1 MGDLILGIIL
11 LIALLDGWR
20 RGIIKLLGSYGGIII
35 GVFLARRLTPLLLP
49 SILPKF
55 EEHFRLL
62 GYLTRRHST

>member
-49 SILPKF
+49 SILPKL
-55 EEHFRLL
+55 R
-62 GYLTRRHST
+62 ST

>member
-35 GVFLARRLTPLLLP
+35 GVF
-49 SILPKF
+49 
-55 EEHFRLL
+55 
-62 GYLTRRHST
+62 